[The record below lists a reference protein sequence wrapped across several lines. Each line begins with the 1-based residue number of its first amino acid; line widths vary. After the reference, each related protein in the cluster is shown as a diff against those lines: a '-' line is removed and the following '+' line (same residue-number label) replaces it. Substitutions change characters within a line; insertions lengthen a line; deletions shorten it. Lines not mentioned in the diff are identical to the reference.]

1 MRILIA
7 AIMKGAVNYHRLF
20 SPHIM
25 LKSAYPETEILTTVN
40 QKSILNTDL
49 SKVDIII
56 FTRVIAFEEI
66 DIICHWLRKKAHCK
80 LVLDIDDY
88 WELDEHHIL
97 SHIYNKDY
105 SDQVIKTFQNVDHI
119 ITTNKRLMK
128 LIRPYNKRVSIIPN
142 VINTEE
148 MQWKSSPKRKGKVRF
163 SFLGGETHFEDL
175 QFAKCDF
182 SKFDSVAYVDRY
194 KELGFKIEKP
204 KDEYT
209 YGTLFDETDVSLAP
223 LLPTKFNSCKS
234 NLKVVEAGVKGKL
247 ICTTETPPY
256 IDFKSENIVYFKPNE
271 SWQDKLQLLSK
282 DRATVEKMAKGLQ
295 EEVLEYYN
303 CHRWTKFRMDLYK
316 SIL

>member
-1 MRILIA
+1 M
-7 AIMKGAVNYHRLF
+7 
-20 SPHIM
+20 
-25 LKSAYPETEILTTVN
+25 
-40 QKSILNTDL
+40 
-49 SKVDIII
+49 
-56 FTRVIAFEEI
+56 
-66 DIICHWLRKKAHCK
+66 
-80 LVLDIDDY
+80 
-88 WELDEHHIL
+88 
-97 SHIYNKDY
+97 
-105 SDQVIKTFQNVDHI
+105 IK
-119 ITTNKRLMK
+119 
-128 LIRPYNKRVSIIPN
+128 PYNKRVTVIPN

-194 KELGFKIEKP
+194 KELGFKIENP